1 MTTLQIIQALNAAL
15 ALGVN
20 GITTAQK
27 IGRVLED
34 VQREGRD
41 VSADEWADIVAAAD
55 AADANLAAALNNTGA

>member
-1 MTTLQIIQALNAAL
+1 MTALQLIQALNSAL
-15 ALGVN
+15 AFGVN

-41 VSADEWADIVAAAD
+41 VSADEWADIVAEVD

>member
-20 GITTAQK
+20 GMATAQK
-27 IGRVLED
+27 IGSVLED

-55 AADANLAAALNNTGA
+55 AADANLAAALGQSAG